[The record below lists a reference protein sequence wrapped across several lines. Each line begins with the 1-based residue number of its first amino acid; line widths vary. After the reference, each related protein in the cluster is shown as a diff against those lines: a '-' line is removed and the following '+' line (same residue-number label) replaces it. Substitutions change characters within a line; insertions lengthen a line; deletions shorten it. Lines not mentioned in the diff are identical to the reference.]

1 MVETARFWPFC
12 LPDLVIQSV
21 GDVCCRDGARENN
34 YKQAD
39 KQTISPVHPQLN
51 PDPFTMSQ
59 ISHKKASKS
68 EQRRNA
74 LKEYY
79 KLQKQE
85 SEKKAVTPPTRQE
98 TDEANLAPQEINL
111 SQCDFK
117 TLITET
123 NKLSSSINMIN
134 STTKNIVYNNYYEL
148 IKLND
153 FLDDLKQLHMTS
165 VIQEK
170 KKSAMD
176 ILAPKEDAPLTVEQ
190 DTFEQLRSLMD
201 KIEKFDQTSFA
212 LPHKPSKDSGITT
225 LLTLQD
231 QHESDE
237 ERERYKT
244 QLSSKITKWIE
255 QLQPLHKESLIHQ
268 LEELQRSL

>member
-1 MVETARFWPFC
+1 MVDTAGFWAFC
-12 LPDLVIQSV
+12 LPDLIIQSV
-21 GDVCCRDGARENN
+21 DGDVCCRDGARKNN

-39 KQTISPVHPQLN
+39 NQSHSPTQLN

-79 KLQKQE
+79 KLKKQE
-85 SEKKAVTPPTRQE
+85 GEKTAVPPPTPQE
-98 TDEANLAPQEINL
+98 TEEADLTPQEIDL

-170 KKSAMD
+170 KKSALD

-201 KIEKFDQTSFA
+201 KIERFDKTSYV
-212 LPHKPSKDSGITT
+212 LPYKPSKDTGITT

-244 QLSSKITKWIE
+244 QLSSKITKWIK

-268 LEELQRSL
+268 LEDLQRSL